1 MLLKL
6 LREGLGRLVIL
17 ISFFIP
23 LSHRQKRDAQ
33 QQACADRVTQSLSLY
48 QFYACP
54 FCLKVRRAIKRLNL
68 KIETRDAQKN
78 PGRSELNAGGGQIKV
93 PCLRIDDAAETRWLY
108 ESDDIIAY
116 LEKRFGDSSSP
127 CDEQNS
133 ETDNTQLKQ
142 H

>member
-1 MLLKL
+1 MFLKL

-23 LSHRQKRDAQ
+23 LGHKQKRDTQ
-33 QQACADRVTQSLSLY
+33 QQACVDRATQSLSLY

-54 FCLKVRRAIKRLNL
+54 FCLKVRRVIKGMKL

-78 PGRSELNAGGGQIKV
+78 PGRSELKAGGGQIKV
-93 PCLRIDDAAETRWLY
+93 PCLRIDEEGETRWLY

-116 LEKRFGDSSSP
+116 LEKRFGENSSP
-127 CDEQNS
+127 CDET
-133 ETDNTQLKQ
+133 EATQVKSN
-142 H
+142 

>member
-1 MLLKL
+1 MFLKL

-23 LSHRQKRDAQ
+23 LSNKQKRDAQ
-33 QQACADRVTQSLSLY
+33 QQACADRATQSLSLY

-54 FCLKVRRAIKRLNL
+54 FCLKARRAIKRLNL

-93 PCLRIDDAAETRWLY
+93 PCLRIDEAGETRWLY

-116 LEKRFGDSSSP
+116 LEKRFGENSSP
-127 CDEQNS
+127 CDELAN
-133 ETDNTQLKQ
+133 ETTAKS
-142 H
+142 